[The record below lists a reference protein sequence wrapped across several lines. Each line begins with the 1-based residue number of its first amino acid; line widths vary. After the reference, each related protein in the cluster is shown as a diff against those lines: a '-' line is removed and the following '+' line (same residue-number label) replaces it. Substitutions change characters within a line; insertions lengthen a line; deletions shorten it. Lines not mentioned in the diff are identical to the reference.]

1 MSLGLN
7 LDVPIVILDL
17 REDCFYCVEVWR
29 VLNVVYKRD
38 IWAVALCS
46 NLFRIMKCQVPFFKL
61 CEKSWKICCSS
72 EWLNL
77 IHTKASLVSDGSD
90 DS

>member
-46 NLFRIMKCQVPFFKL
+46 NLFRIMKC
-61 CEKSWKICCSS
+61 
-72 EWLNL
+72 
-77 IHTKASLVSDGSD
+77 
-90 DS
+90 